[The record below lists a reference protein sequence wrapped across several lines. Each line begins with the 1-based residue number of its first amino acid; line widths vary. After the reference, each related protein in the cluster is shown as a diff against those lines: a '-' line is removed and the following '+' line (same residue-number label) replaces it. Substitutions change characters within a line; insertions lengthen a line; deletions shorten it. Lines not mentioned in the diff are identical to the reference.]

1 VNADSG
7 KGLEPLRDELE
18 SSKSEVKIRNSLGLH
33 ARPAAKFVQIANE
46 FRSKVSVEKEGHVVN
61 GKSVMGLMMLAAA
74 KGSKL
79 VIEAQ
84 GEDAE
89 EAVDKL
95 EQLIDEGFGED

>member
-1 VNADSG
+1 M
-7 KGLEPLRDELE
+7 E
-18 SSKSEVKIRNSLGLH
+18 SSKAEVEIRNRLGLH
-33 ARPAAKFVQIANE
+33 ARPAAKFVQAANG

-89 EAVDKL
+89 EAVDNL
-95 EQLIDEGFGED
+95 EQLINEGFGED